1 MQKRPDLIFRLSLF
15 ERVMKIIFFIAY
27 KLSEKDRQDRNK

>member
-15 ERVMKIIFFIAY
+15 ERVKKIIFFIAD
-27 KLSEKDRQDRNK
+27 KLSEKDGQDRNK